1 MNSGV
6 DQNLLQLV
14 QHEVQLLQDVVKRMS
29 LEEEEKKKILGELQQ
44 CWTALDE
51 RLKALENNLA
61 DVTKRLECLESKV
74 DHAQNR
80 DCSIEDGVKSLDVAS
95 DLNGKC

>member
-14 QHEVQLLQDVVKRMS
+14 QHEVQSLQDVVKRMS

-51 RLKALENNLA
+51 RVKALENNLA
-61 DVTKRLECLESKV
+61 YVTKRLECIESEV
-74 DHAQNR
+74 GLAQNR
-80 DCSIEDGVKSLDVAS
+80 DCGIEDGFKSLDVTT